1 MSEPNISEELAK
13 ATTAEPLLPIELTLI
28 RWSLGVGV
36 VLLVILVA
44 VTHYF
49 PLTA

>member
-1 MSEPNISEELAK
+1 MSEPNIRDELAK

-28 RWSLGVGV
+28 RWSLGIGI

-44 VTHYF
+44 VTYYF
-49 PLTA
+49 PATA